1 MKKHVEQVKKLFRSE
16 KATSDIE
23 IDIIRMF
30 LYQEKARAASVLDV
44 PEEPD
49 VEVVDLPFQ
58 FFLFLYQDRDPP
70 ANPAPI
76 SFFTAVKYVFHSHC
90 N

>member
-1 MKKHVEQVKKLFRSE
+1 MKRPRL
-16 KATSDIE
+16 IE

-58 FFLFLYQDRDPP
+58 FFFL
-70 ANPAPI
+70 
-76 SFFTAVKYVFHSHC
+76 TVHYVVTLC
-90 N
+90 LQT